1 MCGGKKSAGARKFGA
16 TPPWIEGRLM
26 HLQFHACVEV
36 LRLQGNV
43 AQTLSSLARKLA
55 RHSGQLFLPRAVEG
69 DPTFCS
75 RRRITGHLFGEY

>member
-55 RHSGQLFLPRAVEG
+55 HHSGQLFFAPRG
-69 DPTFCS
+69 GSDPTFWS
-75 RRRITGHLFGEY
+75 RRCVTGHLLGEY